1 MDNYLIVLRDS
12 LIKKDSILKDLIEK
26 SEKQAEIV
34 KAEQIDWDVFN
45 KIVEEKGEMIDEIM
59 KLDDGFETL
68 FARIKEGLEQNKDQ
82 HKEIIKEIKGLVK
95 AVTEKSSNLQAIE
108 YRNKSAIEKAFA
120 STRREIKQSKLGQ
133 KAAADYYNKMNKINV
148 IDPQLM
154 DKNC

>member
-12 LIKKDSILKDLIEK
+12 LIKKDSILKELIEK

-34 KAEQIDWDVFN
+34 KAEQIDWDEFN